1 MTLPA
6 TEDTFVTLKRGA
18 DVSVEP
24 TMRATPMPSTPGHSK
39 AGLGVSSESIPE
51 GELGARYELGTAI
64 GRGGMGEVR
73 AARDARIDREVA
85 VKLMR
90 HADKTEADVLR
101 FFREAR
107 VQGALEHPSV
117 VPVHDLGIDRENGP
131 YFVMKRLTGTT
142 LQEVLTSKD
151 PSIRDRWE
159 VTTLLD
165 RLSDVCLAVELAHT
179 RGVIHRDLKPAN
191 IMLGDFGEVYV
202 LDWGL
207 ARITADAES
216 LEGVMPLSGDHGS
229 MQTETQAGAL
239 LGTPGYMSPEQ
250 VRGEAVTA
258 ATDVFALG
266 MTLYEI
272 VAGIPALPR
281 GMAALP
287 GTLEADEHRPST
299 VTPTVPPELD
309 QLCADATNAEPA
321 KRPTARELSSR
332 IDQFVRGDRDT
343 ARRKQLA
350 ATHARKAA
358 EALATSGLGGRT
370 TSMTESG
377 GMSTSTVRDA
387 SDEARALAT
396 REAGRALSLDP
407 TNSAAGAILA
417 KLLIEAPTKL
427 PAEALAQAQAARAEA
442 RRAVFVSAQWGFLS
456 LIALTLSILF
466 LGPRIVW
473 PVVLA
478 AAVATG
484 MWLVTR
490 RLAREAVDGR
500 SLWFVLLGVFSATLL
515 FMAGVLFGPF
525 LVLPAFLIGSI
536 AGFLSQP
543 TDFKPW
549 IPVSL
554 MCFPLVLVVVLEH
567 VGIIPHTTSFVNG
580 ALLITSPIIDLTPF
594 RTVLLVGASILTQIV
609 NTVFL
614 FVSTMKVQREAQN
627 RIHAQRWHLEQLLP
641 LEDAQSTL
649 PKPRSKVPTRRPADA
664 RAPTD
669 TQKP

>member
-6 TEDTFVTLKRGA
+6 QEDTFATLRRGT

-24 TMRATPMPSTPGHSK
+24 TLNATPVPSKPGHSK
-39 AGLGVSSESIPE
+39 VGLGVSSDSIPE
-51 GELGARYELGTAI
+51 GELGERYELGETI
-64 GRGGMGEVR
+64 GKGGMGEVR
-73 AARDARIDREVA
+73 TARDARIDREVA

-90 HADKTEADVLR
+90 QTDKREDDVLR

-142 LQEVLTSKD
+142 LQDVLSSKD

-179 RGVIHRDLKPAN
+179 RGVVHRDLKPAN

-216 LEGVMPLSGDHGS
+216 LEGVLPLSGDSMGS
-229 MQTETQAGAL
+229 QQSQTQAGAL

-250 VRGEAVTA
+250 ARGETVTP

-272 VAGIPALPR
+272 VAGVAALPR

-287 GTLEADEHRPST
+287 GTLEAEEHRPST
-299 VTPTVPPELD
+299 HAPSVAPELD
-309 QLCADATNAEPA
+309 QLCADATAANPL

-350 ATHARKAA
+350 GEHARRAS
-358 EALATSGLGGRT
+358 EALATGSLGGRAT
-370 TSMTESG
+370 PMTESG
-377 GMSTSTVRDA
+377 NVSSASVRGM

-407 TNSAAGAILA
+407 TNTAAGAILA
-417 KLLIEAPTKL
+417 KLLIEAPTQI
-427 PAEALAQAQAARAEA
+427 PAEARAQAQAARAEA
-442 RRAVFVSAQWGFLS
+442 RRAVFVSAQWGFMS

-466 LGPRIVW
+466 LGAKIVW
-473 PVVLA
+473 PVILA
-478 AAVATG
+478 AVVATG
-484 MWLVTR
+484 MWVIAR
-490 RLAREAVDGR
+490 RLAREAVEGT
-500 SLWFVLLGVFSATLL
+500 SLWFVALGVLAATLL
-515 FMAGVLFGPF
+515 FMSGVLFGPF
-525 LVLPAFLIGSI
+525 LVLPAFLVGSI

-549 IPVSL
+549 IPVSM
-554 MCFPLVLVVVLEH
+554 MCAPLVLVVLFEYLGV
-567 VGIIPHTTSFVNG
+567 IPHTTSFVKG
-580 ALLITSPIIDLTPF
+580 ALVITSPIVDLTPL
-594 RTVLLVGASILTQIV
+594 RTALLVGLSVLAQVI

-614 FVSTMKVQREAQN
+614 FVSTMKVQRAAQD

-649 PKPRSKVPTRRPADA
+649 PMPRSRAPTRRPL
-664 RAPTD
+664 
-669 TQKP
+669 